1 MSIYLYQRVCVVS
14 LCKQAVSVLYI
25 IMAPL
30 SLLRLPSVCPPKLSP
45 PARVVL
51 LITTI
56 IINITITT
64 VDFEAWII
72 DDALVVARVSSD
84 ELMTSVRATAVGH
97 SQLASVLYTMMIRDN
112 STKKNGLSAF
122 ATPLWWCIH
131 NETVEKEIEK
141 KKESSDLFPSTSCK
155 WGDDRGQSTSETITL
170 PICRPRFHFPYSRHR
185 YTLIRH
191 WLKHAIDAYVAINN
205 FSLVAYIAIPLFLVL
220 NIHAGLSIKI
230 VSELYCIKLIL
241 YYLRHDFVPLF
252 LFYAP
257 FFFCFLLFLF

>member
-1 MSIYLYQRVCVVS
+1 MT
-14 LCKQAVSVLYI
+14 
-25 IMAPL
+25 P
-30 SLLRLPSVCPPKLSP
+30 SLLPVCPVMNWWQALEQLQSGTVNLPVFYTRWWYETTQQKKIAFLLLPRHCGDLSITKQLKKKL
-45 PARVVL
+45 R
-51 LITTI
+51 
-56 IINITITT
+56 
-64 VDFEAWII
+64 
-72 DDALVVARVSSD
+72 
-84 ELMTSVRATAVGH
+84 
-97 SQLASVLYTMMIRDN
+97 
-112 STKKNGLSAF
+112 
-122 ATPLWWCIH
+122 
-131 NETVEKEIEK
+131 K

-205 FSLVAYIAIPLFLVL
+205 FSLVAYIAIPLFFVL

-241 YYLRHDFVPLF
+241 YYLRRDFVPLF